1 MQVGTSCQLCLLYP
15 ALAHAAAC
23 KTFLCSPQKGEND
36 LNTDEIKVKA
46 VDFKIKQS
54 SSSHRDDENVPVV
67 RLYTILFPANLMPRS
82 MIFWRLTGTGIS
94 SRLADNLLEHVE
106 HLREVPPTGREFSD
120 KSIESAGMIAMDI
133 ICQRIVDLL
142 ERSPVG
148 PLRLTPVSKSDVFLY
163 PTGMSAIYH
172 CHQLLLSWRG
182 TQSIIFGF
190 PYELTLKM
198 LQTYGP
204 ECKFYGFGTSRELD
218 HLEEYLQSE
227 MENGR
232 FVQAIWCECSSNPLL
247 RTVDLNRIR
256 GLADKY
262 EFILVVDETIGSFA
276 NVDVLGVADIVITSL
291 TKSFSG
297 FLDVMAGRYCCIG
310 SYHSLTSLIW
320 MQP

>member
-1 MQVGTSCQLCLLYP
+1 VRLGTPCQLCLLYHS
-15 ALAHAAAC
+15 LAHAAAC
-23 KTFLCSPQKGEND
+23 KSFLCSPRKGENV
-36 LNTDEIKVKA
+36 LNAEEIKIKA
-46 VDFKIKQS
+46 IDFESKLS
-54 SSSHRDDENVPVV
+54 GSNHRGKTNVSIV
-67 RLYTILFPANLMPRS
+67 RLYAIFFPVNMMSSS
-82 MIFWRLTGTGIS
+82 MVFWRLTGTGIS

-106 HLREVPPTGREFSD
+106 RLREAPLTGTELID
-120 KSIESAGMIAMDI
+120 KSTVSAGMIAMDI
-133 ICQRIVDLL
+133 ICQRIADLL

-148 PLRLTPVSKSDVFLY
+148 SPRPEKVSKSDVFLY

-182 TQSIIFGF
+182 TESIIFGF

-204 ECKFYGFGTSRELD
+204 ACKFYGFGTSRELD

-262 EFILVVDETIGSFA
+262 EFVLVVDETIGSFA

-297 FLDVMAGRYCCIG
+297 FLDVMAGR
-310 SYHSLTSLIW
+310 
-320 MQP
+320 